1 MALCA
6 KPAVVAYPSGP
17 RPGARATYARR
28 EPDKT
33 VLHQV
38 VSAHLEAF
46 LRWTRDNYNKP
57 LPQYVERELRSFL
70 SCGLLR
76 EPSYESNEPE
86 SINEALDGC
95 RAVGHGRGR
104 FERIDARGC
113 SQQELFPELDV
124 RGSRRGAS
132 TFCAVAI
139 SRRTGGGQRV
149 ALADCAPK
157 RTCRRLLARLPDQA
171 QARGAPWSNNNTAR
185 KPMGDPS
192 LISTPAPG
200 QAAAPAQT
208 ALFGG
213 DSRYHPG
220 FAQIGVQYKPFDLTV
235 LEIGTWHPNWG
246 TIHLG
251 PRNALKAQHDL
262 GGRYLLPIHW
272 GVFNL
277 ALNHVGT
284 LGSPTSHRA
293 GIDPMRAP
301 INQVLRESSCGTQ
314 VCGKQPKTRS

>member
-124 RGSRRGAS
+124 RGSRRKTSAWAAELQGYSVEAGVHFGALDRKGREKLLKYCLRPAIATERLS
-132 TFCAVAI
+132 ILRDGSIAYFCKYPTRGCTHRI
-139 SRRTGGGQRV
+139 MQP
-149 ALADCAPK
+149 LEF
-157 RTCRRLLARLPDQA
+157 LARLAAIVPPPRFA
-171 QARGAPWSNNNTAR
+171 LWRYHGVLAPGSAWRSLIVPRSEPAAGCSHACPTKPKAGAPWSNDNTAR
-185 KPMGDPS
+185 KPIGDPS

-208 ALFGG
+208 A
-213 DSRYHPG
+213 S
-220 FAQIGVQYKPFDLTV
+220 KPSWRASTSYIPWEDLMRHCFDAPAAM
-235 LEIGTWHPNWG
+235 G
-246 TIHLG
+246 
-251 PRNALKAQHDL
+251 A
-262 GGRYLLPIHW
+262 
-272 GVFNL
+272 
-277 ALNHVGT
+277 
-284 LGSPTSHRA
+284 SP
-293 GIDPMRAP
+293 
-301 INQVLRESSCGTQ
+301 L
-314 VCGKQPKTRS
+314 